1 MTVFCKERK
10 LNISERYLTPGFAFG
25 GSCLPKDVRA
35 LLYAAKQFDVELPV
49 IQALLVSNEKV
60 VERAVRQV
68 VAKGLR
74 PVGLI
79 GLSFKSNTDDLRE
92 SPFVEIA
99 ERLLGKGYELKIYD
113 PNVSLARLTGSNK
126 QYIESVIP
134 HIARLLVR
142 SLDELASSKLII
154 VGHHYP
160 NVDAFLID
168 IDTEVID
175 FAGQDRISPQRAQRL
190 APERQASYT
199 LESHGMVGASLHTR
213 NGEVG

>member
-1 MTVFCKERK
+1 
-10 LNISERYLTPGFAFG
+10 
-25 GSCLPKDVRA
+25 VRA

-99 ERLLGKGYELKIYD
+99 ERLLGKGYELRIYD
-113 PNVSLARLTGSNK
+113 PNVSLTRLTGSNK
-126 QYIESVIP
+126 EYIESVIP

-142 SLDELASSKLII
+142 SLDELVNCKLIM

-160 NVDAFLID
+160 GVDAFLMD
-168 IDTEVID
+168 IGTEVID
-175 FAGQDRISPQRAQRL
+175 FEDQHRVSPQRAQRL
-190 APERQASYT
+190 EPERPADYT
-199 LESHGMVGASLHTR
+199 LESHGMVGVSPHTR
-213 NGEVG
+213 IGEVG